1 MFSRRKFLWTL
12 GGTLE
17 LATFS
22 VLAAGPR
29 DFWSREVSFRAFEA
43 SVGNHFVV
51 GSSSSKGAF
60 LSLELVR
67 VQEKIGR
74 IRNQLHSESEIAGYE
89 RFSLIF
95 RGPLEMPLEQ
105 GIYRF
110 KNGRLGI
117 LNIFVVPVLLPD
129 RRYQHYEAIFNRPN
143 CGPDRQLASPLGRAG

>member
-17 LATFS
+17 VATFS
-22 VLAAGPR
+22 VLAVAPR

-51 GSSSSKGAF
+51 GSSSFEGAF

-67 VQEKIGR
+67 AQEKVRR
-74 IRNQLHSESEIAGYE
+74 IRPRLHSESEIAGYE

-95 RGPLEMPLEQ
+95 RGPLETPLEQ
-105 GIYRF
+105 GLYRF
-110 KNGRLGI
+110 KNGR
-117 LNIFVVPVLLPD
+117 
-129 RRYQHYEAIFNRPN
+129 
-143 CGPDRQLASPLGRAG
+143 